1 MTDASR
7 YALLLDALALISFI
21 FYPVVL
27 GRMMKQVKKG
37 ETTAL
42 EGFILAVFGICIYLW
57 ILSFA

>member
-7 YALLLDALALISFI
+7 YALFGILALISFI

-37 ETTAL
+37 EATAL

-57 ILSFA
+57 ILSFS

>member
-7 YALLLDALALISFI
+7 YTLFGILALISFI